1 MKTGYSL
8 AGHGVLL
15 AVLGIGLSSCSLL
28 DVRSAAKQ
36 DYITPLTPALL
47 GEQTVP
53 APPHRPSPEKA
64 SKKDGPEGYRFFLNI
79 IRVPFLPVGAAA
91 ELLFGGL
98 SRTVI

>member
-1 MKTGYSL
+1 METAYSL

-28 DVRSAAKQ
+28 DVQSAAKQ

-47 GEQTVP
+47 GERAVP
-53 APPHRPSPEKA
+53 APTPAPSTEKA
-64 SKKDGPEGYRFFLNI
+64 SKKEGPEGYRLFLNI
-79 IRVPFLPVGAAA
+79 IRVPFIPIGAAA
-91 ELLFGGL
+91 ELLFGGV